1 MNKYI
6 QYAKVLKMIAVEK
19 GNFKTILF
27 REFKGDSKLKEAY
40 GILIKATKN
49 YDKIIEI
56 GEIINERNGK
66 DLIGNMQLFCIL
78 VIEQFFSRKKKIEGG
93 G

>member
-6 QYAKVLKMIAVEK
+6 QYAKVLKIIAVDQ

-27 REFKGDSKLKEAY
+27 REFKGDSNMKEAY
-40 GILIKATKN
+40 GILIKAVNN

-56 GEIINERNGK
+56 GQSIIEKNGN
-66 DLIGNMQLFCIL
+66 DVIGNL
-78 VIEQFFSRKKKIEGG
+78 
-93 G
+93 